1 MIKVAEEIASGIL
14 NSKPVQFVL
23 IWIGIIVG
31 GWIITQL
38 GYNFLNSYLGSD
50 SALSGLVKLL
60 DGLPYLFI
68 LVGLFTALKAVDL
81 ID

>member
-1 MIKVAEEIASGIL
+1 MIKVAEEIVSGIL
-14 NSKPVQFVL
+14 SSKPVQFFL

-60 DGLPYLFI
+60 DGLPYLFT
-68 LVGLFTALKAVDL
+68 LVGLFIALKAVDL

>member
-60 DGLPYLFI
+60 DALPMLFT

-81 ID
+81 AD

>member
-1 MIKVAEEIASGIL
+1 MNELAEEIITGIL

-31 GWIITQL
+31 GWVITQL

-60 DGLPYLFI
+60 DALPYLFT

>member
-1 MIKVAEEIASGIL
+1 MIKVTEEIISGIL

-50 SALSGLVKLL
+50 STLSGLVKLL
-60 DGLPYLFI
+60 DALPYLI
-68 LVGLFTALKAVDL
+68 TLVGLFIALKAVDL
-81 ID
+81 ND

>member
-1 MIKVAEEIASGIL
+1 MIKVAEEIVSGIL

-60 DGLPYLFI
+60 DGLPYLFT
-68 LVGLFTALKAVDL
+68 LVGLFTALKAVEL